1 MRFEFIQQH
10 RSVWPVTVMCRVLQ
24 VTRQG
29 FYAWLTR
36 EPSAQQARRDDLAKK
51 AQRIHEESGRIYGSP
66 RVHEEMVQ
74 EGERLSVNTVAAV
87 MRENAIFVGKKK
99 AARPRTTDSNHNYP
113 IAPNL
118 LERDFEASRPNEKW
132 VADIT
137 YLWTDQGWCY
147 LAVIMDL
154 YSRRIVGWHV
164 ADHMKAELVCAAF
177 RMAMLHRQP
186 APGLIFH
193 SDRGVQYASDE
204 FRTLL
209 KDAQMVQSMSRK
221 GDCHDN
227 APMESFNGTLKHE
240 LISREGRFR
249 DVAAARSAVFRYTEL
264 FYNRQRLHSSL
275 AYVSP
280 ATFECEVAA

>member
-10 RSVWPVTVMCRVLQ
+10 RSVWPVTVMCRVLK

-36 EPSAQQARRDDLAKK
+36 EPSAQQARRDELAKK
-51 AQRIHEESGRIYGSP
+51 AERIHQDSGGIYGSP
-66 RVHEEMVQ
+66 RVHEEMLQ
-74 EGERLSVNTVAAV
+74 EGERLSVNTVASV
-87 MRENAIFVGKKK
+87 MRENAIFVRKKK
-99 AARPRTTDSNHNYP
+99 AARPRTTDSNHSYP

-118 LERDFEASRPNEKW
+118 LERDFEASRPNQKW

-164 ADHMKAELVCAAF
+164 ADHMKAELVCAAL
-177 RMAMLHRQP
+177 RMAILHRQP

-193 SDRGVQYASDE
+193 SDRGVQYASDA

-240 LISREGRFR
+240 LVSREGRFR

-275 AYVSP
+275 FYVSP